1 MAFSGLCKKS
11 QMFVD
16 SSRSYSCTQHVT
28 VHACGGGAATR
39 WMDTITTATVITI
52 NQNCADTLHY
62 NITSVQVPGQAASIQ
77 QHTWPPWCGRTL
89 VGVCKILF
97 FQFFPNSLQRFLF
110 RFKITSF
117 GSMDVKARIIQG
129 VAVLFIATFS
139 TFGHIKFTFYVCRIR
154 ENSNL

>member
-1 MAFSGLCKKS
+1 
-11 QMFVD
+11 MFVD
-16 SSRSYSCTQHVT
+16 SSSSDCYVVVT
-28 VHACGGGAATR
+28 MYPACWTLCGHAGAGQPPDGWTPSPQPAAAT
-39 WMDTITTATVITI
+39 AITI
-52 NQNCADTLHY
+52 IQNCADTLHY

-117 GSMDVKARIIQG
+117 GSMDVRARIIQG

>member
-1 MAFSGLCKKS
+1 MWT
-11 QMFVD
+11 
-16 SSRSYSCTQHVT
+16 R
-28 VHACGGGAATR
+28 GGGAASDGWTPSPQPAA
-39 WMDTITTATVITI
+39 TTAITI
-52 NQNCADTLHY
+52 NQNCADTLHHY
-62 NITSVQVPGQAASIQ
+62 TITPLHHYSITAAWSVVSTE
-77 QHTWPPWCGRTL
+77 HTWPWRCGRTL

-97 FQFFPNSLQRFLF
+97 FQIFPNSLQRFLF

-117 GSMDVKARIIQG
+117 GSMDVRARIIQG